1 MDINGPGKQPKR
13 IAPAV
18 SASMGTIISQEG
30 SWPARPLARISPSS
44 KSAPGKNPLM
54 APAWLTATVTHGA
67 VRRRIFLENFIWIMG
82 NKIENEDLAEMQ
94 DPF

>member
-1 MDINGPGKQPKR
+1 
-13 IAPAV
+13 
-18 SASMGTIISQEG
+18 
-30 SWPARPLARISPSS
+30 
-44 KSAPGKNPLM
+44 M

-67 VRRRIFLENFIWIMG
+67 VRRRIFLENFIWIMR